1 VIRIED
7 LTIQYG
13 ELTAVRSVSLTV
25 QAGSVFGLVGPNG
38 AGKTSMMRAL
48 VGLLPPADGRCFI
61 GEIDVVEDP
70 LSARRVLGYMPDFF
84 GVYDHLQVWEYLEF
98 FGELYG
104 LRGAHLRQRL
114 EETLQLS
121 DLTEKKSAY
130 IGGLSRGMKQR
141 LCLARTL
148 VHEPQVLILDE
159 PASGVDP
166 RGRWEMRQLL
176 RRLGDLGKTVL
187 VSSHILPEL
196 SDLCDSVA
204 IMERGNLLA
213 SGAMDSIATTLGA
226 NRVLR
231 IEVLNG
237 QAGRVPEVLEGLP
250 ALQQAQVQGDAVES
264 QLTDSDEA
272 IADTLERLV
281 QAGLRIGGINQ
292 RRTDLE
298 TLYLQLTHG
307 ELA

>member
-1 VIRIED
+1 
-7 LTIQYG
+7 
-13 ELTAVRSVSLTV
+13 
-25 QAGSVFGLVGPNG
+25 
-38 AGKTSMMRAL
+38 MMRAL